1 MNFGYW
7 SGTLKIA
14 AGKNGTFQ
22 QVTLGAAFL
31 DNTYAIC
38 GAVTDHSC
46 PVFPNSKTATSFNL
60 MARNFSESATTTCNQ
75 VCYFCIGF

>member
-14 AGKNGTFQ
+14 ANKNGVFQ
-22 QVTLGAAFL
+22 EVTLGAAFL

-38 GAVTDHSC
+38 GTVTDHSC
-46 PVFPNSKTATSFNL
+46 PVYVASKTATSFSL
-60 MARNFSESATTTCNQ
+60 RARNFSTSDTTTCNQ